1 MYLHKSISKVDPIP
15 KISAGK
21 MAIERGRV
29 ELGQHE
35 DLVDA
40 TVETI
45 AHRDVYKPVAPTY
58 WDLQKQLSPLEK
70 LRTQNTNSVPISLFL
85 RQPQKLQNNLFLD
98 LMMWKEHIS
107 SNEVKIFL
115 TAGVAALLVRG
126 NS

>member
-1 MYLHKSISKVDPIP
+1 
-15 KISAGK
+15 

-98 LMMWKEHIS
+98 LMM
-107 SNEVKIFL
+107 
-115 TAGVAALLVRG
+115 
-126 NS
+126 